1 MHSATASKNMN
12 WYKIILTSDDLDAM
26 RSIDLMREIGQRS
39 AREGYPTDF
48 ALFSVASNRYEGA
61 VYYLP
66 PTATKIC
73 PTVLS
78 DFNAVPD
85 NIPDAEALAIAVG
98 ENSALDHWFGKRK
111 QN

>member
-1 MHSATASKNMN
+1 MHSSTTSKNMY

-48 ALFSVASNRYEGA
+48 ALFSVASSRIDGA

-66 PTATKIC
+66 PTATEIC
-73 PTVLS
+73 PTVLT

-85 NIPDAEALAIAVG
+85 NIPDGEALAIAVG
-98 ENSALDHWFGKRK
+98 ENNALDYWFGKVK